1 MFDALFKL
9 TLVPLVLRLGL
20 AAVFI
25 FHGLGKI
32 TPPEKDWGATWAIG
46 MPNPPSTP
54 VQFAVAWGE
63 LIGGIALALGFLT
76 RLAAAGIA
84 VIMVGAIA
92 TVTGPKGF
100 SSVQGGYEYNFL
112 ILVICAALIL
122 GGGGPLGLDR
132 FVRVRRRS
140 ARS

>member
-1 MFDALFKL
+1 MFDALLKH

-20 AAVFI
+20 AVIFV

-32 TPPEKDWGATWAIG
+32 TPPEKDWGAAWAIG
-46 MPNPPSTP
+46 MPDAPATP
-54 VQFAVAWGE
+54 VQLAVAWGE

-76 RLAAAGIA
+76 RLAAAGLA
-84 VIMVGAIA
+84 VIMAGAIA
-92 TVTGPKGF
+92 TVHGPKGF
-100 SSVQGGYEYNFL
+100 SLAQGGYEYNFA
-112 ILVICAALIL
+112 ILVMCAALIL

-140 ARS
+140 GRS